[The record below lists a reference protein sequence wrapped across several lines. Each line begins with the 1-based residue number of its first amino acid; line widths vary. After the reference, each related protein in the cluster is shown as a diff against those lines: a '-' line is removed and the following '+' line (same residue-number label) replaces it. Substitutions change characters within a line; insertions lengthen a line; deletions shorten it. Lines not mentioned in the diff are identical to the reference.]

1 MRLETS
7 ISESRIDS
15 FRYYHLSQDNNLTV
29 LEPKVPDNFL
39 TRNKYEDSKTP
50 RVSFAPTIN
59 QCLMGMSENVAGNEY
74 YVYIPY
80 QIDYNKLVK
89 PHTNQVPDCNITGE
103 VWALQPVRVKCVGKI
118 KVIGDAGL
126 PGHPYTYGED
136 KIAHLYDWEYKVLV
150 NENEVVGEAALM
162 ESLVLF
168 PEDESEILE
177 ATAEDI
183 ALNNQLEPIFV
194 VNTFTN
200 TDFGRTMQKRT
211 NAQYSH
217 ALISLDPYL
226 RHMYSYDDEEVVVN
240 GKTGLSDD
248 YIDRYRSSEG
258 GIMRVILIMVPPKV
272 KQGIQNSINYYLKRA
287 DQTKYG
293 YGNLFAW
300 IKGSNKISS
309 WGDLKLFC
317 SEFVDMILKHNN
329 IDITGKSSRNVH
341 PDDLGTFKERSNA
354 YLIYQGLI
362 KNYNGR
368 DMELAI
374 EHLRNT
380 VDHDKLNAITPKSMH
395 ARSDI
400 ILGKKNHIIPI
411 LKSFLPT
418 RTAGTA
424 AHREAT
430 AVIGTNGV
438 IEKDSYYPLE
448 NISKDDDF
456 ELPGDQEYDELQGI
470 QTLLDNADPKR
481 VFLTSDWHFFKNHY
495 KKEAN
500 YVNTMKI
507 LKWCKENIKD
517 TDIFM
522 YLGDLSFRY
531 ASDKDNEMALY
542 YMSQIKGTKIFVL
555 GNHDKMLGAEFFSKS
570 GFDYVVEEIRWHNII
585 FTHKP
590 INMDIYGDDALN
602 IHGHIHNIRKYNTT
616 DGKKNVNVYPLFYGN
631 KPTTLDYVL
640 NHVEELTK
648 DNEWN
653 PNAGYG
659 ESHHYDFHI
668 PRGDAKTVTN
678 IKKLAILTEQLE
690 SLKNKPTVYF
700 SSDITPDNITRMVNF
715 YRYKLNGSVAIKL
728 HFGEEGNKNFLDPSL
743 VKNLTETYTATLVD
757 SNTAYEGSTRGTTEE
772 HLKTA
777 KKHGFDFAPIDILDT
792 DGDIE
797 LSIPKVKEIEAEL
810 EAVNSGKKKS
820 YESKVGIGRHLKS
833 ISVGSH
839 IKDYDSMI
847 VYTHFKGHT
856 MAGFGG
862 SIKNIGMGI
871 PSGTKGKME
880 IHGDDWE
887 KGPLFLERLVE
898 SASAINDLFEDH
910 VVYVNVLKNL
920 STECDCDANA
930 PAPTMNDIGV
940 LVSDDL
946 LAIEAASMD
955 FIRVAPKNKDLMTH
969 IADIGGYHQIEY
981 GAYLEIGSL
990 AYNLKDINSNDIKL
1004 ENAML
1009 NGYSVNDI
1017 QDIFDSIP
1025 DGDSE
1030 YGLKHKDYKEC
1041 IYRDVEPS
1049 KGFIELYKSPNGD
1062 GIASVAI
1069 VVHPE
1074 YRHQGIA
1081 TSLVKKAI
1089 AAMGKLKIGRI
1100 EWYCKGSNIASIKLA
1115 ESCGFKIDEQF
1126 CNDEWITLYYGFK
1139 ITDENMITENLILP
1153 RSDISYRIAQFSS
1166 GEVNKCMVVGF
1177 SGSGKTTMGK
1187 FLAKALDNCELYELD
1202 DLVSNWNFSDANL
1215 KEYGDLI
1222 YSFFQNPKHKK
1233 YRLSRYEELEHYEE
1247 TEYELP
1253 LIIDFIAYTNE
1264 YTKSHPDK
1272 KIVLEGIWCPYF
1284 NIAPDGF
1291 NDWAVIVKGTSY
1303 LTSEIRA
1310 TNRNLEG
1317 QPLIKRIRN
1326 FLHNQSPERIKNIS
1340 IRMMRGV
1347 DKWYNY
1353 FKKLNKTMITE
1364 STIIDGYDVKKFDKK
1379 FIIEY
1384 KKKYPRL
1391 KHIRDYANGYVILDN
1406 DNLVGIVAEDN
1417 GWIQGLEVF
1426 DPYKNKGF
1434 SYKLLDIA
1442 INDLKCYRLNVRKT
1456 NTIALHTY
1464 KKYGFVI
1471 TEDHDY
1477 YYTMEYLA
1485 NKIAH
1490 EAATKRSNLPD
1501 SAFGIPEDRKYPLD
1515 SEKHVRSAIKLF
1527 GHAEESKKKS
1537 LAKRIRAAAKKYD
1550 IKIPETTQ
1558 CYKYLTEGAYAD
1570 IIPENVKNIV
1580 FDIGS
1585 VLADAHTVDTLLA
1598 HLDIPDEYCEEI
1610 KDFIYE
1616 KFFYGVNQEYK
1627 RAVQQFT
1634 VEQAKKHYDENA
1646 PEHLKPYRDAVFE
1659 CFGPAM
1665 FKYSYDDVLIN
1676 HFKSKGYHLYY
1687 LSNWDRYSYD
1697 LETEFFDTLLDDRF
1711 DGGLFSFNVGSLLK
1725 PDREFFELF
1734 LNKYNLDPSD
1744 CIFFDD
1750 KEENCQAARRLGMYA
1765 YTFDKNK
1772 TPQMLM
1778 GQADIITPPENADD
1792 LITVYNSDGTAQNM
1806 NISEI
1811 TWWYVCENRNAS
1823 NVDEELFYTTL
1834 DEAIKYRS
1842 TINQS
1847 QDFAVLPLYVFTNA
1861 HALKQVQDSVPE
1873 LVLVGQINLFP
1884 TGDYEWEIQYPL
1896 RLEGGEL
1903 SSIKEYA
1910 MANTNPVIGISKPF
1924 LIKVGDQNKP
1934 DKLPS
1939 NLVFAGDI
1947 DPDRGL
1953 VVNENHQLEVVDLN
1967 GVEILE
1973 AYQFNGDKYALERL
1987 NQYYKN
1993 GTRVD
1998 NIYSI
2003 LTNKSMLS
2011 EDQIEYDND
2020 FAKVDFDLIE
2030 QKFLAEMATNRDKMI
2045 EAMNY
2050 NLYRNTIT
2058 EDSDY
2063 HKFPSFIYKYNTL
2076 GDIYIKEDFDGV
2088 YFYSDLTKKRSASVG
2103 STRLLTE
2110 NMLKAIL

>member
-7 ISESRIDS
+7 ISEYRIDS

-59 QCLMGMSENVAGNEY
+59 QCLMGMSENVDGNEY

-118 KVIGDAGL
+118 KAIGDAGL
-126 PGHPYTYGED
+126 PGHPYTYGDD

-200 TDFGRTMQKRT
+200 TDFGRTMQKHT

-380 VDHDKLNAITPKSMH
+380 VDHDKLNTITPKSMH
-395 ARSDI
+395 ARNDI

-430 AVIGTNGV
+430 AVIGTNGI

-456 ELPGDQEYDELQGI
+456 ELPGDQEYDELQDI

-517 TDIFM
+517 DDIFM

-590 INMDIYGDDALN
+590 INMDVYGDDALN

-659 ESHHYDFHI
+659 ESHYYNFHI
-668 PRGDAKTVTN
+668 SGCTIKPSDNA
-678 IKKLAILTEQLE
+678 KKLAILTEQFE
-690 SLKNKPTVYF
+690 SLKDKPIVYF
-700 SSDITPDNITRMVNF
+700 SSDITPENITKMVNF

-743 VKNLTETYTATLVD
+743 VKNLTETYAATLVD

-777 KKHGFDFAPIDILDT
+777 KKHGFDFAPIDILDA

-797 LSIPKVKEIEAEL
+797 LSIPKAKEIEAEL
-810 EAVNSGKKKS
+810 EAVDSGKKKS
-820 YESKVGIGRHLKS
+820 YESKVTNGRHLKS

-847 VYTHFKGHT
+847 AYTHFKGHT

-871 PSGTKGKME
+871 PSGAKGKME

-887 KGPLFLERLVE
+887 RGPLFLERLVE

-955 FIRVAPKNKDLMTH
+955 FIRVAPKNKDVMTH

-981 GAYLEIGSL
+981 GTYLEIGSL
-990 AYNLKDINSNDIKL
+990 AYTLKDINSNDIKL
-1004 ENAML
+1004 ETALL
-1009 NGYSVNDI
+1009 NEEMIN
-1017 QDIFDSIP
+1017 
-1025 DGDSE
+1025 E
-1030 YGLKHKDYKEC
+1030 
-1041 IYRDVEPS
+1041 
-1049 KGFIELYKSPNGD
+1049 
-1062 GIASVAI
+1062 
-1069 VVHPE
+1069 
-1074 YRHQGIA
+1074 
-1081 TSLVKKAI
+1081 
-1089 AAMGKLKIGRI
+1089 
-1100 EWYCKGSNIASIKLA
+1100 NI
-1115 ESCGFKIDEQF
+1115 
-1126 CNDEWITLYYGFK
+1126 
-1139 ITDENMITENLILP
+1139 ILP

-1202 DLVSNWNFSDANL
+1202 DLVSNWSFSDANL

-1233 YRLSRYEELEHYEE
+1233 YRLSRYEELEQYEE

-1253 LIIDFIAYTNE
+1253 LITDFIAYTNE
-1264 YTKSHPDK
+1264 YTKSHPNI

-1340 IRMMRGV
+1340 IRMIKGV
-1347 DKWYNY
+1347 DRWYNY
-1353 FKKLNKTMITE
+1353 FKKLNKTMIT
-1364 STIIDGYDVKKFDKK
+1364 
-1379 FIIEY
+1379 
-1384 KKKYPRL
+1384 
-1391 KHIRDYANGYVILDN
+1391 N
-1406 DNLVGIVAEDN
+1406 
-1417 GWIQGLEVF
+1417 
-1426 DPYKNKGF
+1426 
-1434 SYKLLDIA
+1434 
-1442 INDLKCYRLNVRKT
+1442 
-1456 NTIALHTY
+1456 
-1464 KKYGFVI
+1464 
-1471 TEDHDY
+1471 
-1477 YYTMEYLA
+1477 
-1485 NKIAH
+1485 

-1580 FDIGS
+1580 FDIGN

-1598 HLDIPDEYCEEI
+1598 HPDIPDEYCEEI
-1610 KDFIYE
+1610 KDFVYE

-1627 RAVQQFT
+1627 RTVQQFT

-1711 DGGLFSFNVGSLLK
+1711 DGGLFSFDAGSLLK

-1792 LITVYNSDGTAQNM
+1792 LITVYNSDGTVQNM

-1834 DEAIKYRS
+1834 DEAVKYRS
-1842 TINQS
+1842 TLNTN

-1861 HALKQVQDSVPE
+1861 HALKQVQDSVLE

-1910 MANTNPVIGISKPF
+1910 MANTNPVIGIAKPF

-1973 AYQFNGDKYALERL
+1973 AYQFNGDRYALERL

-2030 QKFLAEMATNRDKMI
+2030 QRFLAEMATNRDKMM

-2050 NLYRNTIT
+2050 SLYRNTIT